1 MQDKPFRYLIKV
13 MSRQKT
19 KIKSMK
25 RQKDKETKIDFD
37 IVMSGQ
43 FCTLAMFL
51 NVCLSKQKMMQ
62 AATGEHKQAQ

>member
-1 MQDKPFRYLIKV
+1 M
-13 MSRQKT
+13 T
-19 KIKSMK
+19 KIKIQ
-25 RQKDKETKIDFD
+25 RPEREFY